1 MARSKNILV
10 VTHWCYEEGL
20 IQSYTL
26 PYLRIIHKMLPASR
40 IFLITHEK
48 NGLEKNK
55 EKLARIAD
63 DLRQD
68 NITLAPEK
76 YHRAGIMKYLSVG
89 ISLLRHI
96 WLIASKRIGYVH
108 SFCTPAGSYAW
119 FLSKFTNSTLIIDSY
134 EPHSEYMRD
143 SGTWSE
149 KSFAYRFL
157 RLMEKKQA
165 QSAKH
170 IIATTPGML
179 PFTESRFDIT
189 LKNGF
194 VKPACVNLEKFH
206 YKQIEAENIRS
217 ELGLKHK
224 IIGLYAGKFGD
235 FYLDTEIF
243 DFFQSAFEF
252 WKDSLHVL
260 FLSDLKEEQL
270 QQFCAQHQLSRNNF
284 TLVSIPHQLMPS
296 YLSVADFAISP
307 YRPAPSK
314 RFCTPIKNGEYWAV
328 GLPIIITKDISV
340 DSDIIDENGIGYVLR
355 DLSTREYRNAVQK
368 IDSLI
373 KNNRDE
379 LRRKIRQIAVEKRS
393 FDIADKIYS
402 KIYR

>member
-1 MARSKNILV
+1 MGRRKNILI
-10 VTHWCYEEGL
+10 VTHWGYEEGL

-26 PYLRIIHKMLPASR
+26 PYLRIIHQVLPESR

-48 NGLEKNK
+48 NKLEQNK
-55 EKLARIAD
+55 DKLKRIAD
-63 DLRQD
+63 DLKND
-68 NITLAPEK
+68 HITLIPER
-76 YHRAGIMKYLSVG
+76 YHSAGVMKYLLAGV
-89 ISLLRHI
+89 SLLKHV
-96 WLIASKRIGYVH
+96 WLILTQRIGYVH

-119 FLSKFTNSTLIIDSY
+119 FLSKLTNSSLIIDSY

-179 PFTESRFDIT
+179 PFTETRFHIT

-194 VKPACVNLEKFH
+194 VKPACVNLEKFS
-206 YKQIEAENIRS
+206 YKQVEAANIRN
-217 ELGLKHK
+217 ELGLEHK
-224 IIGLYAGKFGD
+224 IVGLYAGKFGD

-252 WKDSLHVL
+252 WQDSLHVL
-260 FLSDLKEEQL
+260 LLSDLKEEQL
-270 QQFCAQHQLSRNNF
+270 NQFCRQYQLSRDNF
-284 TLVSIPHQLMPS
+284 TLINVSHQLMPS

-314 RFCTPIKNGEYWAV
+314 RFCTPIKNGEYWAI
-328 GLPIIITKDISV
+328 GLPVIITKDISV
-340 DSDIIDENGIGYVLR
+340 DSDIIDQNDIGYVLR
-355 DLSTREYRNAVQK
+355 DLSKGEYRNAVRK
-368 IDSLI
+368 VDTLI
-373 KNNRDE
+373 RNDRDR
-379 LRRKIRQIAVEKRS
+379 LRSKIREIAVSKRS

>member
-1 MARSKNILV
+1 MGRRKNILI
-10 VTHWCYEEGL
+10 VTHWGYEEGL

-26 PYLRIIHKMLPASR
+26 PYLRIIHQVLPESR
-40 IFLITHEK
+40 VFLITHEK
-48 NGLEKNK
+48 NKLEQNK
-55 EKLARIAD
+55 DKLKRIAD
-63 DLRQD
+63 DLRND
-68 NITLAPEK
+68 HITLIPER
-76 YHRAGIMKYLSVG
+76 YHPAGVVKYLLAGV
-89 ISLLRHI
+89 SLLKHI
-96 WLIASKRIGYVH
+96 WLILTQRIGYVH

-119 FLSKFTNSTLIIDSY
+119 FLSKLTNSSLIIDSY
-134 EPHSEYMRD
+134 EPHSEYMKD

-179 PFTESRFDIT
+179 PFTETRFHIT

-194 VKPACVNLEKFH
+194 VKPACVNLEKFR
-206 YKQIEAENIRS
+206 YKQVEAANIRN
-217 ELGLKHK
+217 ELGLEHK
-224 IIGLYAGKFGD
+224 IVGLYAGKFGD

-252 WKDSLHVL
+252 WQDRLHVL
-260 FLSDLKEEQL
+260 LLSDLKEEQL
-270 QQFCAQHQLSRNNF
+270 DHFCRQYQLSRDNF
-284 TLVSIPHQLMPS
+284 TLINVSHQLMPS

-314 RFCTPIKNGEYWAV
+314 KFCTPIKNGEYWAI
-328 GLPIIITKDISV
+328 GLPVIITKDISV
-340 DSDIIDENGIGYVLR
+340 DSDIIDQNDIGYVLR
-355 DLSTREYRNAVQK
+355 DLSKGEYQNAVRK
-368 IDSLI
+368 VDTLI
-373 KNNRDE
+373 TNDRDR
-379 LRRKIRQIAVEKRS
+379 LRSKIREIAVSKRS
-393 FDIADKIYS
+393 FDIADKIYR